1 MYVHFS
7 YPTTN
12 TKLIEIQE
20 KLNLKKTKIGEL
32 SDIQWIC
39 QLKSFDAVLN
49 NFKAIECVLTEEIEV
64 QESKNMTQ
72 VIGIIYILIF
82 QLVLIT

>member
-12 TKLIEIQE
+12 IKLIEMQE
-20 KLNLKKTKIGEL
+20 KLNFKKTKIEQL
-32 SDIQWIC
+32 SDTQCIC
-39 QLKSFDAVLN
+39 LLKSCDAILN

-64 QESKNMTQ
+64 QESKNMAQ
-72 VIGIIYILIF
+72 AIGIIYF
-82 QLVLIT
+82 